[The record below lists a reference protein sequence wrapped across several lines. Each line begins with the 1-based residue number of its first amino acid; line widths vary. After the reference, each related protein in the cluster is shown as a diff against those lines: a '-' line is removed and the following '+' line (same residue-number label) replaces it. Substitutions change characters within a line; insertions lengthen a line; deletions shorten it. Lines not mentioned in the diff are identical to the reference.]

1 MIQLHY
7 AGTVQNYEA
16 IIHRY
21 TKKYDFSGL
30 LIYEH
35 LVTNDVCVNGYLAAA
50 IIYKKYPRSYK
61 KPGILIHSLITKLLS
76 KSYLI
81 HLKKQMGVVHSLIVY
96 TIHT

>member
-1 MIQLHY
+1 MIQLHN

-16 IIHRY
+16 GIQYTY

-50 IIYKKYPRSYK
+50 IIYKK
-61 KPGILIHSLITKLLS
+61 
-76 KSYLI
+76 
-81 HLKKQMGVVHSLIVY
+81 
-96 TIHT
+96 